1 MAAPYGTRVS
11 ADGALVATKAAS
23 LARGTAWVAREN
35 LAEGL
40 TAARDGLHETLAG
53 RARERGLDRAW
64 PGIFFRRTKTRVTPT
79 EAPPPTGG
87 EGGDE

>member
-23 LARGTAWVAREN
+23 LARGTAGVAREN

-40 TAARDGLHETLAG
+40 TAARDGLHETLGPGPRTRPRPSLARYLLPQDQNPGYPHRSAASHRRRG
-53 RARERGLDRAW
+53 R
-64 PGIFFRRTKTRVTPT
+64 
-79 EAPPPTGG
+79 
-87 EGGDE
+87 